1 MKPVLYAGLLLGLV
15 PIQTT
20 VLGHLNVA
28 GVRPDLCL
36 IAVSLIGL
44 FGGPADGAM
53 MGALLGFEQDLFS
66 AGDTWV
72 NAVTKAVI
80 GLVAGLV
87 GRYVARTTP
96 ATVLP
101 MVLGLSAAS
110 GIAFLLAGAGGQHTL
125 TAVRAVLLPQ
135 AVFDSM
141 VAVGLHWVLA
151 ERFRKDDSLV

>member
-1 MKPVLYAGLLLGLV
+1 MKPVLYVGLMVGLV
-15 PIQTT
+15 PVQTT
-20 VLGHLNVA
+20 VLEHLSVA

-44 FGGPADGAM
+44 FGGLADGM
-53 MGALLGFEQDLFS
+53 IMGMLLGFEQDLFS
-66 AGDTWV
+66 AGDVWV

-80 GLVAGLV
+80 GLSAGLV

-101 MVLGLSAAS
+101 MMLGLSVCS
-110 GIAFLLAGAGGQHTL
+110 GIAFLFAGAGGQDAL
-125 TAVRAVLLPQ
+125 AAVRSVLLPQ

-141 VAVGLHWVLA
+141 VAMGLYWVLA
-151 ERFRKDDSLV
+151 ERFRKDDALV